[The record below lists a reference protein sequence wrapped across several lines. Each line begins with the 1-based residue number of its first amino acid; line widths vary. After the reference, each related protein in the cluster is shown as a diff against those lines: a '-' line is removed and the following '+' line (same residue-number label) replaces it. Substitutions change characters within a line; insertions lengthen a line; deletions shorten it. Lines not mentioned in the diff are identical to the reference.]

1 MLLGICFWR
10 EDRGNSGLPECMG
23 EKAGV
28 SEEMVASLV
37 MARATLHAAIEEEKA
52 KLEAKKENRFEDTL
66 ARLEKAN
73 S

>member
-1 MLLGICFWR
+1 
-10 EDRGNSGLPECMG
+10 MG

-37 MARATLHAAIEEEKA
+37 MARATLHAAIEEKA